1 MRTWMLALLLLGAA
15 AEAGD
20 HREALRAAERGNN
33 WEAALEAADAL
44 AKTAPPGSADAA
56 HAAWRR
62 AEALGYAG
70 RQEEAEAGFA
80 AFARAFGKAE
90 DPELEVE
97 LAWGLAAR
105 GEWFGNRDRFPDA
118 VKQFDAV
125 IARFGA
131 RNDPRFDPPLSK
143 AMGMRAAAIGRL
155 ERTDEAMRAIAAVE
169 ERFGRSEDAQVQA
182 HVAMTMLVRGMMQ
195 ADAKEDEAAL
205 ASFDR
210 VIERYGRVEA
220 IEPREV
226 VMIATMAKMTSLMS
240 LDRMDDAKKVGQ
252 AVLESITEDMPK
264 QLKEA
269 AAPVA
274 FMMIALEMGEA
285 AARSAA
291 EGGDNAAPVQ
301 APAPAPED

>member
-1 MRTWMLALLLLGAA
+1 MRGWILALLLLGGA
-15 AEAGD
+15 AEAGES
-20 HREALRAAERGNN
+20 REALRAAERGNN

-44 AKTAPPGSADAA
+44 VKTAPPGSVDAA

-80 AFARAFGKAE
+80 AFARAFGKAA
-90 DPELEVE
+90 DPALEVE

-118 VKQFDAV
+118 VRQFDEV
-125 IARFGA
+125 IARFGT
-131 RNDPRFDPPLSK
+131 RDDPRFDPPLSK

-169 ERFGRSEDAQVQA
+169 ERFGSSEDALVQA

-195 ADAKEDEAAL
+195 ADAKEDAAAL

-226 VMIATMAKMTSLMS
+226 VMVATMAKMTSLMS
-240 LDRMDDAKKVGQ
+240 LERMEEAKKVGQ
-252 AVLESITEDMPK
+252 AVLESITEDMPQ

-285 AARSAA
+285 MAKSATEA
-291 EGGDNAAPVQ
+291 EDAGEPVLT
-301 APAPAPED
+301 PAPQD